1 MMMPSCPASHCLGPK
16 ITNSEQRPSC
26 QSSALKL
33 LSALAQSGCFQ
44 VGRRVRSTFPT
55 PSLFQEKINQ
65 VTQNWRR
72 TNCCSRRHLS
82 NIQKILIIRGSCELT
97 CLVLYLFIQQKFI
110 VFFIYHALKMHPLK
124 KIVKAV
130 LSQTFPCIIKLCFI
144 ILKMTQ

>member
-16 ITNSEQRPSC
+16 INSEQRPSC

-33 LSALAQSGCFQ
+33 LSALVQSSCFQ
-44 VGRRVRSTFPT
+44 VRRRVRSTFPT

-65 VTQNWRR
+65 VTQNWRG
-72 TNCCSRRHLS
+72 TNCCSRLHLS

-110 VFFIYHALKMHPLK
+110 VFSIYHALKMHPLK
-124 KIVKAV
+124 KILRLCSHRPFHV
-130 LSQTFPCIIKLCFI
+130 L
-144 ILKMTQ
+144 